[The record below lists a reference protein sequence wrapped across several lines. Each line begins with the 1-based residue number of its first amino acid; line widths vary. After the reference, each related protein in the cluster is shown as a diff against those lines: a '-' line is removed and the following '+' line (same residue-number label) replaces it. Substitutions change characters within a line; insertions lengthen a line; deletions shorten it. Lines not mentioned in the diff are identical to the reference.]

1 MTIINSRRISS
12 VVANPG
18 YCLSIVWQDGGKAI
32 VDMTE
37 IVQKLPYFGTLK
49 DEAQF
54 QQVSVIDYGTGV
66 EWANGIDYSAD
77 SLEVMA
83 AEQASLLQV

>member
-1 MTIINSRRISS
+1 M
-12 VVANPG
+12 ANPG
-18 YCLSIVWQDGGKAI
+18 YFLSIVWQDGGKAI

-37 IVQKLPYFGTLK
+37 VVQKLSYFGTLK
-49 DEAQF
+49 DEAVF
-54 QQVSVIDYGTGV
+54 QQVLVIDYGTGV

-83 AEQASLLQV
+83 AEQASLLHV